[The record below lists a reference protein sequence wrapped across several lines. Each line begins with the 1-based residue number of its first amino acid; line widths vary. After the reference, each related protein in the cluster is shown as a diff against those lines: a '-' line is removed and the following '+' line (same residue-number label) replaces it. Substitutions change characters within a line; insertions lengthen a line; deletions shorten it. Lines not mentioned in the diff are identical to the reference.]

1 MSNIDTNMVV
11 TAADKAATA
20 LHAARQVASV
30 AKPAFCI
37 ALAELGILTD
47 EECVSSAKGEW
58 PDGFTGFLEYLT
70 PAEAR
75 NAQTLWAG
83 STDILRMDGTILALA
98 WWFDISD
105 DDLDLIFRVGPSGV
119 VA

>member
-1 MSNIDTNMVV
+1 MSNIDFSMMV
-11 TAADKAATA
+11 TAEAAPAIA
-20 LHAARQVASV
+20 LHSAREAASV
-30 AKPAFCI
+30 GKASFCI
-37 ALAELGILTD
+37 ALAEIGILTD
-47 EECVSSAKGEW
+47 AECVSSAKGEW
-58 PDGFTGFLEYLT
+58 PHDFTDFLEYLT

-105 DDLDLIFRVGPSGV
+105 ADLDRIFMVTV
-119 VA
+119 